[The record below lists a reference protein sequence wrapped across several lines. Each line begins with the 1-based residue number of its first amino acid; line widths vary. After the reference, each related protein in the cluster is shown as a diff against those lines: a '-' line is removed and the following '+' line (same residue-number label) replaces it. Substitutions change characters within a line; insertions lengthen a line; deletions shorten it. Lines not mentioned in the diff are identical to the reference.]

1 MKRQAILYLSTK
13 SNAWSIGAFDA
24 LQKVEDADVF
34 FAYHQMGEE
43 LPKVLEGLNTFCFT
57 NSILHDLGYYPIEES
72 ILPGSNH
79 FPLLKFY
86 KEHTNYDYYWMVEDD
101 VRFSGEWNN
110 LFKEYADSSSD
121 FLSAYVTSYQ
131 DAPNWYWWYTLETGK
146 EELPKDKRVKSFNPI
161 YRLSNKALQCI
172 DTHLR
177 QGWKGHHECL
187 IPTLLYNKGFS
198 IEDFGGEGILVKDT
212 NKKRYYD
219 EETFGLRP
227 VLPDNN
233 QKDMLFHPVKEEKV
247 ATPTKNNCVFIPTG
261 DNSLHRQLLQG
272 EADFD
277 LHLLIYDKS
286 YNKWCNDTAYIG
298 ADSGFKMDMTYRY
311 LQRHPE
317 YLEHYEYFFLMD
329 DDIEMSTEEV
339 NKLFRYM
346 RKYHLR
352 IAQPSLVMSYYT
364 YEHTLHNPTC
374 ILRYTNFVEMMMPC
388 FSQEA
393 LKKVLPTFEKKVR
406 WMGIEYHWASLI
418 TSNHRDMAIIDDIK
432 GVHARPIQSYSKEC
446 AKQMVDYL
454 NTFHLK
460 KEIEFYSTIP
470 FSDNKGFAVSVY
482 QYNEFRLSLKLIME
496 ELTQI
501 AMFKMIASE
510 LVPVVVSLCLYAE
523 LSGRRYY
530 FDVAKRAVKLIYWDC
545 PSLHAVQEVDK
556 LRAFI
561 SFLTFHD
568 KTTHDIARYL
578 PNMCCSDG
586 LCLEEIINKMKL
598 NEDYTK
604 THVISLT
611 NKAIDLCITIL
622 TQYRLNYIFTL

>member
-1 MKRQAILYLSTK
+1 MTRQAILYLSTK
-13 SNAWSIGAFDA
+13 CNAWSIEAFDA
-24 LQKVEDADVF
+24 LQKVKDADVL

-57 NSILHDLGYYPIEES
+57 DSILHDLGYSPIEGG

-86 KEHTNYDYYWMVEDD
+86 RDHPNNDYYWMVEDD
-101 VRFSGEWNN
+101 VRFSGEWNDF
-110 LFKEYADSSSD
+110 FKEYADNSSD

-146 EELPKDKRVKSFNPI
+146 EDIPKDKWIKSFNPI
-161 YRLSNKALQCI
+161 YHLSNKALQCI

-187 IPTLLYNKGFS
+187 IPTLLDNKGFS
-198 IEDFGGEGILVKDT
+198 IEDFGGEGIFVKDT

-233 QKDMLFHPVKEEKV
+233 RKNMLFHPVKEEEV
-247 ATPTKNNCVFIPTG
+247 AAPTKNNCVFVPTG
-261 DNSLHRQLLQG
+261 DNSLHRQLLQE

-298 ADSGFKMDMTYRY
+298 ADSGYKMDMTYRY

-393 LKKVLPTFEKKVR
+393 LKLVLPTFEKKVR
-406 WMGIEYHWASLI
+406 WMGIEWHWASLI

-432 GVHARPIQSYSKEC
+432 AIHGKPLQSWSEECDKLMQEFLNRHNLSK
-446 AKQMVDYL
+446 DI
-454 NTFHLK
+454 
-460 KEIEFYSTIP
+460 IEFS
-470 FSDNKGFAVSVY
+470 
-482 QYNEFRLSLKLIME
+482 
-496 ELTQI
+496 
-501 AMFKMIASE
+501 
-510 LVPVVVSLCLYAE
+510 
-523 LSGRRYY
+523 
-530 FDVAKRAVKLIYWDC
+530 
-545 PSLHAVQEVDK
+545 
-556 LRAFI
+556 
-561 SFLTFHD
+561 
-568 KTTHDIARYL
+568 YL
-578 PNMCCSDG
+578 PNNFG
-586 LCLEEIINKMKL
+586 LERDKYKEIRNHFNYTAHELFHNKSL
-598 NEDYTK
+598 LTI
-604 THVISLT
+604 TLT
-611 NKAIDLCITIL
+611 NVVLVCIFLLLMVHIMGKRKCLDVFYKLTRKTFCCHFNDEYNKQRLTSEIVKLKTFILFFLQQGIPIQVEQNWMGKGLDAHILTYDECFMCLDITKDYPNTIL
-622 TQYRLNYIFTL
+622 NNSLRKCIEYGKVFYED

>member
-24 LQKVEDADVF
+24 LQKVEGADVF
-34 FAYHQMGEE
+34 FAYHQMEEE

-86 KEHTNYDYYWMVEDD
+86 RDHPNYDYYWMVEDD
-101 VRFSGEWNN
+101 VRCSGEWNDF
-110 LFKEYADSSSD
+110 FKDFSDNSSD

-131 DAPNWYWWYTLETGK
+131 DAPNWYWWYTLETRK
-146 EELPKDKRVKSFNPI
+146 EEIPKDKRVKSFNPI

-198 IEDFGGEGILVKDT
+198 IEDFGGEGIFVKDT
-212 NKKRYYD
+212 KKKRYYD

-233 QKDMLFHPVKEEKV
+233 RKDMLFHPMKEEKV
-247 ATPTKNNCVFIPTG
+247 AAPIKNNCVFIPTG

-286 YNKWCNDTAYIG
+286 YNKWRNDTAYIG
-298 ADSGFKMDMTYRY
+298 ADSGYKMDMTYRY
-311 LQRHPE
+311 LQRHTE

-374 ILRYTNFVEMMMPC
+374 ILRYTNYVEMMMPC

-393 LKKVLPTFEKKVR
+393 LKLVLPTFEKKVR
-406 WMGIEYHWASLI
+406 WMGIEWHWPVLI
-418 TSNHRDMAIIDDIK
+418 YTNKKDIAIIDDIK
-432 GVHARPIQSYSKEC
+432 AIHGKPLQSWSEECNKLTYEYLQRNKLDNHILEYDHLLKENVEESFYV
-446 AKQMVDYL
+446 KRQQIL
-454 NTFHLK
+454 NELSSIELTFRHH
-460 KEIEFYSTIP
+460 YSTHT
-470 FSDNKGFAVSVY
+470 KY
-482 QYNEFRLSLKLIME
+482 
-496 ELTQI
+496 
-501 AMFKMIASE
+501 SE
-510 LVPVVVSLCLYAE
+510 IIQVIVFYFLYASKSNRKRMQNIAFDLFDHFVLGKDFYPQKDIDE
-523 LSGRRYY
+523 LLWLLNRLAKTDTTIKT
-530 FDVAKRAVKLIYWDC
+530 FLDVH
-545 PSLHAVQEVDK
+545 P
-556 LRAFI
+556 
-561 SFLTFHD
+561 
-568 KTTHDIARYL
+568 
-578 PNMCCSDG
+578 MCCKKKIFLDNTVNIHRSNTG
-586 LCLEEIINKMKL
+586 SQITNLIIQGIEKCN
-598 NEDYTK
+598 
-604 THVISLT
+604 SL
-611 NKAIDLCITIL
+611 
-622 TQYRLNYIFTL
+622 